1 MSDQEDHTA
10 LLQSDSSQHSS
21 NSPEESL
28 HILVGNTSN
37 TSAQDKLSSA
47 PLLTKTEQINGKAES
62 GHYNRLVRDNDV
74 SDSEVP
80 SLMNRVKLHVYSRLR
95 FMKGVT
101 SFDGL
106 RFMNTNPLRLII
118 WTGIFFLSMAA
129 MTWVLY
135 VITDQYLARKTS
147 FTRQKHFPQSL
158 EFPAITICN
167 HNPYYKISVGT
178 SKYFSLPIEAQV
190 AILYEYYKRD
200 RLFEADYERIL
211 NILDGRY
218 NISHTEFNQSVTLET
233 ILREHGHKLEYGFK
247 RCQFDGKECGI
258 DNFTEVVTAYGL
270 CYTFNLDSTRNVTG
284 AGTSHSLFL
293 MIDIEQYSYMYY
305 TSHTAGLQVFIHPQD
320 EYPYSGE
327 FHGFS
332 VPPGFE
338 TQVAISLT
346 NTKLMEPPY
355 GHCGDRP
362 INNSHIIPCKMS
374 TSSTEDDD
382 MNTTNSTDHEGI
394 MMDCPPPIRRYTRQ
408 RCLDECE
415 AIYQNEMCGCKAD
428 YLPGDNISVCDLNML
443 FGCLLNV
450 TEQFAQ
456 LKNSLCDCPIE
467 CNRVQYKTKLSQSY
481 FPAYQYTSPL
491 QRQLYGGVYSQEII
505 RQNLL
510 TLLVYYDQLEYTEV
524 TEEADFK
531 TFRYLA
537 DFGSNLGLF
546 TGAGVLTFFEL
557 FELCLY

>member
-1 MSDQEDHTA
+1 MNGTVQNGNYLRLPELGRKNEVIGRLLRSHSISMPNLTIDFAAEQPDNCDHEPKAT
-10 LLQSDSSQHSS
+10 SSLF
-21 NSPEESL
+21 NR
-28 HILVGNTSN
+28 I
-37 TSAQDKLSSA
+37 KL
-47 PLLTKTEQINGKAES
+47 
-62 GHYNRLVRDNDV
+62 
-74 SDSEVP
+74 
-80 SLMNRVKLHVYSRLR
+80 RLR
-95 FMKGVT
+95 YKLWFMGTMT
-101 SFDGL
+101 SFDGV
-106 RFMNTNPLRLII
+106 RFAAIGYPMVRII
-118 WTGIFFLSMAA
+118 MWAILFSLSVAA
-129 MTWVLY
+129 MIWSIY
-135 VITDQYLARKTS
+135 AITSLYLARDTF
-147 FTRQKHFPQSL
+147 FTRQKHFPRSL
-158 EFPAITICN
+158 IFPAVTICN
-167 HNPYYKISVGT
+167 HNPYYNISVN
-178 SKYFSLPIEAQV
+178 SSMYFSLPIEAQV

-247 RCQFDGKECGI
+247 RCEFDGKECGI

-355 GHCGDRP
+355 GQCGDRP
-362 INNSHIIPCKMS
+362 INNPHILPCKMS
-374 TSSTEDDD
+374 ASSTEDDD
-382 MNTTNSTDHEGI
+382 MNTTNSTDHEET

-415 AIYQNEMCGCKAD
+415 AIYQNEACGCKAD

-456 LKNSLCDCPIE
+456 IKNSLCDCPIE

-481 FPAYQYTSPL
+481 FPAYQYTTPL
-491 QRQLYGGVYSQEII
+491 QRLIRYVYPPETI

-510 TLLVYYDQLEYTEV
+510 ALLVYYDQLEYTEV
-524 TEEADFK
+524 TEEAVFNM
-531 TFRYLA
+531 FRYIA
-537 DFGSNLGLF
+537 DIGSCAGLF

-557 FELCLY
+557 FELCL